1 LSSIASVVKDKE
13 ATMDTKRVI
22 TFLVG
27 AAVGI
32 GVGWTVDRVAA
43 SPAPTVTSGATL
55 TAPSG
60 PRSIIVVI
68 PGDKDYVKSRTVTV
82 AGMAYGRPHGPQ
94 VDAVRVEL
102 LVGGRSLDS
111 VDLAVHGARFAGT
124 LSVPTSIGRAD
135 AELRVSDPKR
145 PRSTTVIRRM
155 TIDAPTI
162 PF

>member
-1 LSSIASVVKDKE
+1 
-13 ATMDTKRVI
+13 MDTKRVI

-43 SPAPTVTSGATL
+43 SPTPAVTSQATVTT
-55 TAPSG
+55 PSS
-60 PRSIIVVI
+60 PRSIVVVI

-82 AGMAYGRPHGPQ
+82 AGIASGRPHGPR

-102 LVGGRSLDS
+102 LVDGRPIDS
-111 VDLAVHGARFAGT
+111 TDLAVHAARFAGT
-124 LSVPTSIGRAD
+124 LSVPASIGRVD

-145 PRSTTVIRRM
+145 PRSSAVIRQM

>member
-1 LSSIASVVKDKE
+1 LSSIAFLVKDKE

-43 SPAPTVTSGATL
+43 SPAPAVTSQATL

-60 PRSIIVVI
+60 PRSIVVVI
-68 PGDKDYVKSRTVTV
+68 PGDKDYVKSRTVAV

-94 VDAVRVEL
+94 IDAVRVDL
-102 LVGGRSLDS
+102 FVGGALIGTT
-111 VDLAVHGARFAGT
+111 DLAVHGASFAGT
-124 LSVPTSIGRAD
+124 LQVPASLGRAD
-135 AELRVSDPKR
+135 AELRVSDPNR
-145 PRSTTVIRRM
+145 PRSSTVTRQV
-155 TIDAPTI
+155 TIDAPTVA
-162 PF
+162 F